1 MKKWMVIMLLV
12 ALLLFG
18 SVIGFNFYKFAQMG
32 KAMAS
37 KPAPVFPVTTLEI
50 KGTDWAPTIEAIGFI
65 EPNQGVEISTQ
76 IAGTV
81 DKISFESGT
90 KAKKGTL
97 LLSLNTDVERANL
110 KSSQGKLPAAKANYE
125 RMRSLYGKGG
135 VSKGDLDNSQA
146 EYLSLQGQID
156 SLQATI
162 ERMEIRAPFSGQV
175 GLRNVFLG
183 QYLKAGDSIVRL
195 EDTSVMKIRFTI
207 PQTDLAKIKVGQP
220 LNILVDAY
228 PKQPFKGTIA
238 AIEPVVKQLSGVI
251 EVQAAIPNTEGL
263 LRSGMY
269 AKVQVQLPVM
279 KEQIVIPQTAVN
291 FTLYGQTVYV
301 IEDGKDAKD
310 QPAKIAKQVVVN
322 VGERVEDSA
331 HILSGLKPG
340 DIIVTSG
347 QIRLSNGSQV
357 KAVSDN
363 TLAKPAVVPAL

>member
-37 KPAPVFPVTTLEI
+37 KPAPVFPVTTLAV
-50 KGTDWAPTIEAIGFI
+50 KGTDWAPVIEAIGFI

-81 DKISFESGT
+81 DKLLFESGS
-90 KAKKGTL
+90 KVKKGTL
-97 LLSLNTDVERANL
+97 LLTLNTDVERANL

-125 RMRSLYGKGG
+125 RMQSLYGKGG
-135 VSKGDLDNSQA
+135 VSKGDLDNAQA

-156 SLQATI
+156 ALQATI
-162 ERMEIRAPFSGQV
+162 DRMEIRAPFSGQT

-183 QYLKAGDSIVRL
+183 QYLKAGDSLVRL

-207 PQTDLAKIKVGQP
+207 PQTDLAKVTVGQS
-220 LNILVDAY
+220 LNILADAY
-228 PKQPFKGTIA
+228 PQQPFKGSIT
-238 AIEPVVKQLSGVI
+238 AIEPVVKQLSGVV
-251 EVQAAIPNTEGL
+251 EVQASIPNAEGL

-279 KEQIVIPQTAVN
+279 KEQIVIPQTAIN

-301 IEDGKDAKD
+301 VEHGKNAKGEAAD
-310 QPAKIAKQVVVN
+310 VAKQVVVN
-322 VGERVEDSA
+322 VGERDDDTA
-331 HILSGLKPG
+331 HILSGLKSG
-340 DIIVTSG
+340 DVVVTSG

-357 KAVSDN
+357 KAVTDN
-363 TLAKPAVVPAL
+363 TLAKPASVPAL